1 LRYVIQGNKAKQG
14 QRDREVGRKGEDRRP
29 ILETLGITPVSYCPE
44 RLVSYLCFRVWGV
57 NSVYLHYKLL
67 NMRIKSNKSKELS
80 GTIQDSKV
88 KNIQTSKVGEP
99 LLKLSTLEKD
109 IYSSLKKHLEVNR
122 ASLEID
128 SIYLTI
134 ASRVINQVLVNSEE
148 LSKAGSVMIYPNG
161 TKQIS
166 AEATAFRQSFEA
178 FKEISKVLGLDPKSR
193 QNMDYFV
200 NSENEEEEDIFKQ
213 FLSPN

>member
-1 LRYVIQGNKAKQG
+1 MIIKYIRRRG
-14 QRDREVGRKGEDRRP
+14 QRTVF
-29 ILETLGITPVSYCPE
+29 TPQSYCPE

-57 NSVYLHYKLL
+57 NSVYLHYKLF

-80 GTIQDSKV
+80 GTIQDSKL

-99 LLKLSTLEKD
+99 LLKLSTSEKD
-109 IYSSLKKHLEVNR
+109 IFNSLKKHLELNK
-122 ASLEID
+122 ASLDID

-134 ASRVINQVLVNSEE
+134 ASRVIYQVLVNSEA
-148 LSKAGSVMIYPNG
+148 LSKAGSVMVYPNG

-178 FKEISKVLGLDPKSR
+178 FKEVSKVLGLDPKSR
-193 QNMDYFV
+193 LNMDYFV
-200 NSENEEEEDIFKQ
+200 NSENEEEDIFKQ

>member
-1 LRYVIQGNKAKQG
+1 M
-14 QRDREVGRKGEDRRP
+14 
-29 ILETLGITPVSYCPE
+29 
-44 RLVSYLCFRVWGV
+44 RLKI
-57 NSVYLHYKLL
+57 YKT
-67 NMRIKSNKSKELS
+67 NELS
-80 GTIQDSKV
+80 GTLQDSKV
-88 KNIQTSKVGEP
+88 KNIQTFKVGDP

-109 IYSSLKKHLEVNR
+109 IFSSLKKHLEVNR

-178 FKEISKVLGLDPKSR
+178 FKEISKVLGLEPKSR

-200 NSENEEEEDIFKQ
+200 NSENEEEDIFKQ
-213 FLSPN
+213 FLIPN

>member
-1 LRYVIQGNKAKQG
+1 MQQGKTRSEGERGREKG
-14 QRDREVGRKGEDRRP
+14 QRYG
-29 ILETLGITPVSYCPE
+29 GIVQIMSFSKQSYCPE

-57 NSVYLHYKLL
+57 NSVYLHYKLF

-80 GTIQDSKV
+80 GTIQDSKL

-99 LLKLSTLEKD
+99 LLKLSTSEKD
-109 IYSSLKKHLEVNR
+109 IFNSLKKHLELNK
-122 ASLEID
+122 ASLDID

-134 ASRVINQVLVNSEE
+134 ASRVIYQVMVNSEA
-148 LSKAGSVMIYPNG
+148 LSKAGSVMVYPNG

-178 FKEISKVLGLDPKSR
+178 FKEVSKVLGLDPKSR
-193 QNMDYFV
+193 LNMDYFV
-200 NSENEEEEDIFKQ
+200 NSENEEEDIFKQ

>member
-1 LRYVIQGNKAKQG
+1 M
-14 QRDREVGRKGEDRRP
+14 
-29 ILETLGITPVSYCPE
+29 
-44 RLVSYLCFRVWGV
+44 RL
-57 NSVYLHYKLL
+57 
-67 NMRIKSNKSKELS
+67 KSNKTKELS
-80 GTIQDSKV
+80 GTLQDSKV
-88 KNIQTSKVGEP
+88 KNFQTSKVGDP

-109 IYSSLKKHLEVNR
+109 VFSSLKKHLEVNR

-193 QNMDYFV
+193 QNMDCFV
-200 NSENEEEEDIFKQ
+200 NSENEEEDIFKK
-213 FLSPN
+213 FLIPN

>member
-1 LRYVIQGNKAKQG
+1 M
-14 QRDREVGRKGEDRRP
+14 
-29 ILETLGITPVSYCPE
+29 
-44 RLVSYLCFRVWGV
+44 RL
-57 NSVYLHYKLL
+57 
-67 NMRIKSNKSKELS
+67 KSNKTKELS
-80 GTIQDSKV
+80 GTLQDSKV
-88 KNIQTSKVGEP
+88 KNIQTFKVGDP

-109 IYSSLKKHLEVNR
+109 IFSSLKKHLEVNR

-178 FKEISKVLGLDPKSR
+178 FKEISKVLGLEPKSR

-200 NSENEEEEDIFKQ
+200 NSENEEEDIFKQ
-213 FLSPN
+213 FLIPN

>member
-1 LRYVIQGNKAKQG
+1 MQQGKTRSEG
-14 QRDREVGRKGEDRRP
+14 QRGREKGSGSVGVGQNFTICLNTVLPRKAR
-29 ILETLGITPVSYCPE
+29 IVSM
-44 RLVSYLCFRVWGV
+44 FWVWGV
-57 NSVYLHYKLL
+57 NSLYLHYKLF
-67 NMRIKSNKSKELS
+67 NMRLKSNKTKELS
-80 GTIQDSKV
+80 GTLQDSKV
-88 KNIQTSKVGEP
+88 KNIQTSKVGDP

-109 IYSSLKKHLEVNR
+109 IFSSLKKHLEVNR

-178 FKEISKVLGLDPKSR
+178 FKEVSKVLGLDPKSR

-200 NSENEEEEDIFKQ
+200 NSENEEEEDIFEQ
-213 FLSPN
+213 FLIPISPN

>member
-1 LRYVIQGNKAKQG
+1 M
-14 QRDREVGRKGEDRRP
+14 
-29 ILETLGITPVSYCPE
+29 
-44 RLVSYLCFRVWGV
+44 RL
-57 NSVYLHYKLL
+57 
-67 NMRIKSNKSKELS
+67 KSNKTKDLS
-80 GTIQDSKV
+80 GTLQDSKV
-88 KNIQTSKVGEP
+88 KNIQTSKVGDP

-109 IYSSLKKHLEVNR
+109 IFSSLKKHLEVNR

-148 LSKAGSVMIYPNG
+148 LYKAGSVMIYPNG

-178 FKEISKVLGLDPKSR
+178 FKEVSKVLGLDPKSR

>member
-1 LRYVIQGNKAKQG
+1 M
-14 QRDREVGRKGEDRRP
+14 
-29 ILETLGITPVSYCPE
+29 
-44 RLVSYLCFRVWGV
+44 RL
-57 NSVYLHYKLL
+57 
-67 NMRIKSNKSKELS
+67 KSNKSKDLS
-80 GTIQDSKV
+80 GTLQDSKV

-109 IYSSLKKHLEVNR
+109 IFSSLKKHLEVNR

-178 FKEISKVLGLDPKSR
+178 FKEVSKVLGLDPKSR